1 MVLRCFKFLTLDL
14 PTGPSCWPL
23 WPPVQVLTLSA
34 HILTEDAS
42 QLPFQAGTQNRSFTI
57 GFTWVYHMIRGL
69 SILINIL

>member
-1 MVLRCFKFLTLDL
+1 MVLRCFKCLTLDL

-42 QLPFQAGTQNRSFTI
+42 QLPFQAGTNGQSMSPKSEPYD
-57 GFTWVYHMIRGL
+57 WVYMGL
-69 SILINIL
+69 PSHD